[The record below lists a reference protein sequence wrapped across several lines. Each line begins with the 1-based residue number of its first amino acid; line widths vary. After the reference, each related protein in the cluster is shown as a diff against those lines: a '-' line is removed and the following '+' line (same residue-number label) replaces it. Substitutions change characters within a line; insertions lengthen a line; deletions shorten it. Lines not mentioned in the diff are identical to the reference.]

1 MENQVQHHERF
12 QAHHQ
17 GRNSQKKQIF
27 LRHQFGKDSFILAN
41 DVADLLEDQIYDTN
55 AKSMVLMPYF
65 NHLAAGIPCTSR
77 TPLSSKASQNL
88 NCVQNGTAATGTASG
103 NVLNLC
109 EKYLPNEAACECV
122 TNLQQRANPSDMSDA
137 EFITSKFIALGYW
150 AMHMILSAAANG
162 APFPRERLW
171 WVALRSQQS
180 RNMLVFCV
188 MSDETFTSHTHTPQ
202 CSKQSFIASRSQTV
216 AHCAI

>member
-1 MENQVQHHERF
+1 MRMIESCPVIT
-12 QAHHQ
+12 
-17 GRNSQKKQIF
+17 S
-27 LRHQFGKDSFILAN
+27 L
-41 DVADLLEDQIYDTN
+41 VAGGSPSVKRQ
-55 AKSMVLMPYF
+55 
-65 NHLAAGIPCTSR
+65 R
-77 TPLSSKASQNL
+77 ASQNL

-103 NVLNLC
+103 HVLNLC
-109 EKYLPNEAACECV
+109 EKYLANEAACECV

-150 AMHMILSAAANG
+150 AMHTILSAAANG

-188 MSDETFTSHTHTPQ
+188 MSDETFL
-202 CSKQSFIASRSQTV
+202 SKLGHVLIGSE
-216 AHCAI
+216 